1 MDETSALIEAILREQ
16 EEEEEAHRR
25 RTRTTQNTAAK
36 NNNNEWQTV
45 SYQKR
50 NRNNKK
56 SSSKQ
61 PLVNDNFAADH
72 SSDVFS
78 SVERHSEER
87 RRRLLESQIAAAAV
101 DAEATPSRSKRH
113 SDDED
118 DGDAEPDAGAVENG
132 SSEVKKAK
140 QKKPKKPKVTV
151 AEAASRISADEL
163 DTFLA
168 EITASYESQQDIM
181 MMRFADYFGRAFS
194 SVSGAQFPWL
204 KTFKEST
211 VAKIVDIPLLHIS
224 EDIYK
229 ISTDWISHRSYE
241 ALGSF
246 VIWSLDS
253 ILADITSHQGTVKG
267 SKKVVQQSSSK
278 SQVAI
283 FVVLA
288 MVLRRKPDVM
298 ISLLPII
305 KESQKYQGQDK
316 LPVLVWVITQA
327 SQGDLVMGLY
337 LWVSLLLPMLSVKSG
352 GNPHS
357 RDLILQLVER
367 IITFPK
373 ARSILLNGAVRK
385 GERVVPPWAL
395 DSLLRVTFPL
405 PSARIKATERFEA
418 VYPTLKEVSL
428 AGSPGSKALKHLA
441 QQMLSLAIKAA
452 GEANPDLS
460 KEASDIFIWCLTQNP
475 ECYKQWQDLLYM
487 DNLEAS
493 IVVLRTLSGER
504 KEYFVKHTTRDP
516 LRETLESFCKKNEK
530 AFANMEDGSRHA
542 LLKDADKYCKVILG
556 RLSQGHGCLKSMAVF
571 SVVLAVGAVY
581 MSQNMHLW
589 DYNKL
594 TEMLNLS

>member
-16 EEEEEAHRR
+16 EEEEEEAHRR
-25 RTRTTQNTAAK
+25 RRNHTTIKNNN

-45 SYQKR
+45 SYTKR
-50 NRNNKK
+50 NRNRNNNRK
-56 SSSKQ
+56 
-61 PLVNDNFAADH
+61 PLADDNFAADPS

-78 SVERHSEER
+78 SVQRHSED
-87 RRRLLESQIAAAAV
+87 RRLRLLKSQIAAAEAAA
-101 DAEATPSRSKRH
+101 AEAAPSRSKRH
-113 SDDED
+113 SDNEE
-118 DGDAEPDAGAVENG
+118 DGDAEPEA
-132 SSEVKKAK
+132 EVKKAK

-151 AEAASRISADEL
+151 AEAASGISADDL
-163 DTFLA
+163 DAFLA

-181 MMRFADYFGRAFS
+181 LMRFADYFGRAFS

-229 ISTDWISHRSYE
+229 ISTDWVSHRSYE

-246 VIWSLDS
+246 VLWSLDS
-253 ILADITSHQGTVKG
+253 ILADLASHQGVVKG
-267 SKKVVQQSSSK
+267 SKKAVQQSSPK
-278 SQVAI
+278 SQVAM

-288 MVLRRKPDVM
+288 MVLRRKPDVL

-305 KESQKYQGQDK
+305 KENKKYQGQDK
-316 LPVLVWVITQA
+316 LPVIVWVITQA

-337 LWVSLLLPMLSVKSG
+337 LWVYLLLPMLSVKSG
-352 GNPHS
+352 CNPQS

-367 IITFPK
+367 IITSPK
-373 ARSILLNGAVRK
+373 ARSILLNGAVRR

-405 PSARIKATERFEA
+405 PSARVKATERFEA
-418 VYPTLKEVSL
+418 VYPTLREVAL
-428 AGSPGSKALKHLA
+428 ASSPGSKAIKHLA
-441 QQMLSLAIKAA
+441 QQILSFAIKAA
-452 GEANPDLS
+452 GEANSDLS

-475 ECYKQWQDLLYM
+475 ECYKQWDFLYM

-493 IVVLRTLSGER
+493 VVVLRKLSGEW
-504 KEYFVKHTTRDP
+504 KEYFVKHPTLDP
-516 LRETLESFCKKNEK
+516 LRENLKSFSQKNEK
-530 AFANMEDGSRHA
+530 ALAKVDDGARHA
-542 LLKDADKYCKVILG
+542 LLKDADKYCKVLLG
-556 RLSQGHGCLKSMAVF
+556 QLSQGHGCLKSMIVL
-571 SVVLAVGAVY
+571 SVVLAVGAVF
-581 MSQNMHLW
+581 MSQNLHLW
-589 DYNKL
+589 DYSQL

>member
-36 NNNNEWQTV
+36 NNTNEWQTV

-61 PLVNDNFAADH
+61 PLANDNFTADQ

-87 RRRLLESQIAAAAV
+87 RRRLLESQISAAA
-101 DAEATPSRSKRH
+101 EAAGAAPSRLKQL

-118 DGDAEPDAGAVENG
+118 DGDAEPEAGAIQNG

-211 VAKIVDIPLLHIS
+211 IAKIVDIPLLHIS

-298 ISLLPII
+298 ISLLPIM
-305 KESQKYQGQDK
+305 KESKKYQGQDK
-316 LPVLVWVITQA
+316 LPVFVWVITQA

-337 LWVSLLLPMLSVKSG
+337 LWVSLLLPMLSAKSG
-352 GNPHS
+352 CNPQS

-405 PSARIKATERFEA
+405 PSARVKATESFEA
-418 VYPTLKEVSL
+418 VYPTIKEVALS
-428 AGSPGSKALKHLA
+428 GSPGSKALKHLA
-441 QQMLSLAIKAA
+441 QQILILAIKAA

-475 ECYKQWQDLLYM
+475 ECYKQWDLLYM

-493 IVVLRTLSGER
+493 IVVLRRLSGEW
-504 KEYFVKHTTRDP
+504 KEYFAKHTNLDP
-516 LRETLESFCKKNEK
+516 LRETLKSFCKKNEE
-530 AFANMEDGSRHA
+530 AFANVDDGSSHA

-556 RLSQGHGCLKSMAVF
+556 RLSQGHGCMKSMAVF
-571 SVVLAVGAVY
+571 SVILAVGAVY
-581 MSQNMHLW
+581 MCQNMNLW

>member
-16 EEEEEAHRR
+16 EEEEEAYRR
-25 RTRTTQNTAAK
+25 RNHTAQNTTAK
-36 NNNNEWQTV
+36 DNEWQTV

-50 NRNNKK
+50 KRNK
-56 SSSKQ
+56 SSSKK
-61 PLVNDNFAADH
+61 PLADDNSAGDP
-72 SSDVFS
+72 SSDVFR
-78 SVERHSEER
+78 SVQQHSEER
-87 RRRLLESQIAAAAV
+87 RLRLLESQIAAATSV
-101 DAEATPSRSKRH
+101 DAAPSRSKRH

-118 DGDAEPDAGAVENG
+118 DIDAQPEAGAIQNG
-132 SSEVKKAK
+132 SSEVKKVK

-151 AEAASRISADEL
+151 AEAASRINADDL
-163 DTFLA
+163 TAFLA
-168 EITASYESQQDIM
+168 EITASYDSQQDIQL
-181 MMRFADYFGRAFS
+181 MRFADYFGRVFS

-211 VAKIVDIPLLHIS
+211 VARIVDIPLSHIS

-229 ISTDWISHRSYE
+229 ISTDWIAHLSSE

-246 VIWSLDS
+246 VLWSLDS
-253 ILADITSHQGTVKG
+253 ILEDFSSHQGVVKG
-267 SKKVVQQSSSK
+267 FKKSVQQSSSK

-298 ISLLPII
+298 ISLVPIM
-305 KESQKYQGQDK
+305 KESQKYQAQDK
-316 LPVLVWVITQA
+316 LPVTIWVVAQA

-337 LWVSLLLPMLSVKSG
+337 LWVSLLLPILSGKFG
-352 GNPHS
+352 CNPQS
-357 RDLILQLVER
+357 RDMILQLVER

-373 ARSILLNGAVRK
+373 ARPILLNGAVRK

-395 DSLLRVTFPL
+395 DSLLRVTFPV
-405 PSARIKATERFEA
+405 PSARVKATERFEA
-418 VYPTLKEVSL
+418 VYPTLKEVAL
-428 AGSPGSKALKHLA
+428 VGTPGSKAIKLLA
-441 QQMLSLAIKAA
+441 QQILSYVIKAA

-475 ECYKQWQDLLYM
+475 ECYKHWDLLYM
-487 DNLEAS
+487 DNLKAS
-493 IVVLRTLSGER
+493 IAVLKKLSDDW
-504 KEYFVKHTTRDP
+504 KEHCVKHPTLDP
-516 LRETLESFCKKNEK
+516 LRETLKRFIQKNEK
-530 AFANMEDGSRHA
+530 ALAKVDDGARHT

-556 RLSQGHGCLKSMAVF
+556 RLSRGHGCMKSMAII
-571 SVVLAVGAVY
+571 SVVLAVGAVF

-594 TEMLNLS
+594 TEMLNLF